1 VYTAKNVRLE
11 LEVAKRE
18 FLQASVGIRGD
29 SKVCILPLTHGGGGG
44 GELILHFMATREL
57 DWLSID

>member
-1 VYTAKNVRLE
+1 LQVRVYTAKNVRLE

-29 SKVCILPLTHGGGGG
+29 NKVKPFLLWQKG
-44 GELILHFMATREL
+44 
-57 DWLSID
+57 S

>member
-29 SKVCILPLTHGGGGG
+29 NKVCILPLMHGGGR
-44 GELILHFMATREL
+44 GELILHFMATRES
-57 DWLSID
+57 D

>member
-1 VYTAKNVRLE
+1 MYTAKNVRLE

-29 SKVCILPLTHGGGGG
+29 SKVCILPLMHGGGWW
-44 GELILHFMATREL
+44 GELILRFMATREL
-57 DWLSID
+57 DRLSID